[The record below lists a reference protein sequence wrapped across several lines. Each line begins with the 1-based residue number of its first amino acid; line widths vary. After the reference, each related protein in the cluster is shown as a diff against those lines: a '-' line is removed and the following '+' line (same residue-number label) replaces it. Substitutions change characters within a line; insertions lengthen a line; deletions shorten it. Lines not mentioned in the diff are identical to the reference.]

1 MVFLMVDVAV
11 ACEEDV
17 MYQQEPELPL
27 PLPGGSAIWYS
38 KLPGLQV
45 SISGTYETHL

>member
-27 PLPGGSAIWYS
+27 PLPGGGALFGFRNCPVY
-38 KLPGLQV
+38 K
-45 SISGTYETHL
+45 

>member
-27 PLPGGSAIWYS
+27 PLPGGALFGFRNCPVY
-38 KLPGLQV
+38 
-45 SISGTYETHL
+45 